1 MKKLVP
7 VSRFLALLLLISSF
21 TVVNQIQLWDHYK
34 LEISVPADLKVTE
47 NTSEGFGMEGD
58 GIQLKINSFEQNVS
72 TDDLGDAALEA
83 ATTLKLEGVGE
94 QQEIETTNLE
104 GYYVE
109 GILNDDRVMLAAV
122 MDPDST
128 TNFLVIITF
137 NDEDEAAEAS
147 AFAMLNSIRRRK

>member
-83 ATTLKLEGVGE
+83 AITLKLEGVGE

-137 NDEDEAAEAS
+137 DDEDEAAEAS

>member
-34 LEISVPADLKVTE
+34 LEISVPADLKITE

-137 NDEDEAAEAS
+137 DDEDEAAEAS